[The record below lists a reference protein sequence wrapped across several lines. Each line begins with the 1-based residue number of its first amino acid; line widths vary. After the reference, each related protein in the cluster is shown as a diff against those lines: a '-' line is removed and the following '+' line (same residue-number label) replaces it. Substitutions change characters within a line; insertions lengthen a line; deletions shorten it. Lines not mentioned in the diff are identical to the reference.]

1 MKEVNVNHQQKQ
13 TGCLK
18 FSVPVIVVTIVM
30 YLLKIPVFSI
40 SSIIPGVIIYLFL
53 FKGIPLI
60 WQLLLKS
67 NFKKYIPSKF
77 QNILPEKKVKSDV
90 FSINGETQ
98 ILNPYAG
105 IFISGGAG
113 SGKSKSLIEPLIK
126 EAGKKGYT
134 GIIYD
139 FKFPELAQYV
149 ETAYQNSDVARY
161 YFNFEDLTRSNR
173 INPIAP
179 ELMTKEAFAR
189 EYAYTILVNLNPQM
203 ISKPDFWSD
212 NATSL
217 LASTF
222 WYLREKYPSYC
233 TLPHAI
239 SMILQPNFEALLREL
254 SSIPKCA
261 DMIAPIMTAYEQGA
275 DNQLAGVISSLQ
287 VSLSKINSDEIYYL
301 MSASDFSLELNNSDK
316 KAILTIGNNPQ
327 LSSTYAPLIGLIL
340 TSVSK
345 QLNSAGKEK
354 SVFMIDE
361 FPTVYIPNVEQLPAT
376 ARSNKVATILACQ
389 DIAQLSDKYGKEKTE
404 TILSNLGNQF
414 YGRTPNPATAKRVSE
429 IFGKEEQIVVSTT
442 STDSNFFWEM
452 WDIYMAKKEPAKDS
466 YTSSTRETER
476 VKSQD
481 VANLNTGSFYT
492 ILSEGESR
500 QGISQIKMDN
510 KFLKS
515 EIIPFSTADEKE
527 IKQAY
532 RRVSLD
538 VTEVILK
545 ESILATKK

>member
-1 MKEVNVNHQQKQ
+1 MRQLEVNHHVKKE
-13 TGCLK
+13 TGCFKYVL
-18 FSVPVIVVTIVM
+18 PAIVVIAI
-30 YLLKIPVFSI
+30 LAIFKIPIFSFSGI
-40 SSIIPGVIIYLFL
+40 FIGLILFL
-53 FKGIPLI
+53 LAFKGIPIIWRLI
-60 WQLLLKS
+60 LKS
-67 NFKKYIPSKF
+67 DFKKYIPAKF
-77 QNILPEKKVKSDV
+77 QNVLPEKRGNPEV
-90 FSINGETQ
+90 FSINGETE

-126 EAGKKGYT
+126 EAGQKGYT

-149 ETAYQNSDVARY
+149 ESAYSNSDIARY
-161 YFNFEDLTRSNR
+161 YFNFEDLKRSHR

-189 EYAYTILVNLNPQM
+189 EFAYTILVNLNPQM

-212 NATSL
+212 NATAL

-254 SSIPKCA
+254 CSVPKCA

-301 MSASDFSLELNNSDK
+301 MSESDFSLELNNPDK
-316 KAILTIGNNPQ
+316 KGILTIGNNPQ
-327 LSSTYAPLIGLIL
+327 LASTYAPLIGLIL
-340 TSVSK
+340 ASVSK
-345 QLNSAGKEK
+345 QLNRQGKEK

-361 FPTVYIPNVEQLPAT
+361 FPTIYIPNVEQLPAT
-376 ARSNKVATILACQ
+376 ARSKKVATILACQ
-389 DIAQLSDKYGKEKTE
+389 DIAQLSDKYGREKSE

-429 IFGKEEQIVVSTT
+429 LFGKSEQVVVSESKKRSDWVEVNTTT
-442 STDSNFFWEM
+442 STRES
-452 WDIYMAKKEPAKDS
+452 DI
-466 YTSSTRETER
+466 
-476 VKSQD
+476 VKSQY
-481 VANLNTGSFYT
+481 VANLDTGSFFT
-492 ILSEGESR
+492 VLSEGGVR
-500 QGISQIKMDN
+500 QGISHIPMDKN
-510 KFLKS
+510 FKKS
-515 EIIPFSTADEKE
+515 EILPFSSADNNDV
-527 IKQAY
+527 KQAY

-538 VTEVILK
+538 VMEVILK
-545 ESILATKK
+545 QSILATQNKPK

>member
-345 QLNSAGKEK
+345 QLNRAGKEK

-442 STDSNFFWEM
+442 STDSNFFGEM

>member
-1 MKEVNVNHQQKQ
+1 MKQVNVNHHKQQ

-18 FSVPVIVVTIVM
+18 YLFPAIVVIAIM
-30 YLLKIPVFSI
+30 AIMKISFYSVFSI
-40 SSIIPGVIIYLFL
+40 LKGIIIYFL
-53 FKGIPLI
+53 VFKGIPII
-60 WQLLLKS
+60 WRFLLKS
-67 NFKKYIPSKF
+67 NLKKHLPTKLQS
-77 QNILPEKKVKSDV
+77 ILPEKKGKSEV

-98 ILNPYAG
+98 ISNPYAG

-134 GIIYD
+134 GVIYD

-149 ETAYQNSDVARY
+149 ETAYKDSDVARY

-222 WYLREKYPSYC
+222 WYLREKHPNYC

-254 SSIPKCA
+254 SSIPKCS

-316 KAILTIGNNPQ
+316 KGILTIGNNPQ

-345 QLNSAGKEK
+345 QLNRQGKEK

-429 IFGKEEQIVVSTT
+429 IFGREEQIVVSESKKVFDWDSDKSTT
-442 STDSNFFWEM
+442 T
-452 WDIYMAKKEPAKDS
+452 
-466 YTSSTRETER
+466 STRETDI
-476 VKSQD
+476 VKSQY
-481 VANLNTGSFYT
+481 VANLDTGSFYT
-492 ILSEGESR
+492 ILSEGEFR
-500 QGISQIKMDN
+500 QGISKIKMDN

-515 EIIPFSTADEKE
+515 EIIPFSTTDEKE